1 MCVRGTFGKRK
12 VEDVFI
18 YIYIY
23 IILFI
28 FGCAKS
34 SLLCWRS
41 LAVGSGATLAVVC
54 RLLIEVASLVKY
66 WP

>member
-12 VEDVFI
+12 VEDVYR
-18 YIYIY
+18 YIYIT
-23 IILFI
+23 LFI

-41 LAVGSGATLAVVC
+41 LAVGGGATLAVVS
-54 RLLIEVASLVKY
+54 RLLIAVASLVKY
-66 WP
+66 RL